1 MQASGRPNRLGAP
14 GSIGASSGPSPGS
27 RPPRRRPRR
36 GGGAPPTSKGAA
48 DVSTTTVATMILILG
63 FVWGG
68 FALILAT
75 AVRRERE
82 KTGGGDAG
90 AA

>member
-1 MQASGRPNRLGAP
+1 M
-14 GSIGASSGPSPGS
+14 SS
-27 RPPRRRPRR
+27 
-36 GGGAPPTSKGAA
+36 
-48 DVSTTTVATMILILG
+48 TTVATMILILG

-82 KTGGGDAG
+82 KSGGGEDG